1 MKGMF
6 MNQESTAVASNSYD
20 DRGMRARIA
29 GLVSCAIAQAQAAG
43 ELPEFEV
50 SDFGIERT
58 NDAQKGDWT
67 STVAMRSS
75 KAAYRAPRD
84 IAAAIIAHMPADEA
98 VVSVEAAGPGFLNF
112 SLAPEAIC
120 GVFGQVIREGADFG
134 RCNDGQGKKVDVEF
148 VSANPVGPMHVG
160 HGRWAALGDSMCR
173 TLEFCGWDVTREFY
187 INDAGN
193 QMNTFARSIE
203 KRYRQ
208 IVELVAGG
216 KTVDEALETL
226 EADRVAALDDA
237 DGTLDTHPLTDDFA
251 GELGGDA
258 YGGSYIWD
266 IARVF
271 YDQDGT
277 APLDMSVEE
286 RLHDF
291 RERGYQAMLAN
302 IKDVLAQCG
311 CNFDVWFS
319 ERTLHTPDEQGKT
332 AVTRAFDKLRAADKL
347 YEAEGA
353 LWFRTTDY
361 GDDKDRVLM
370 KSDGSHTYFAS
381 DIAYHSNKFD
391 RGFDRLIDIW
401 GADHHGYIARMQAAV
416 EAMGHKGQL
425 DVPLGQLVNL
435 LRAGKPVR
443 MSKRKGTMITFE
455 ELLEMVG
462 RDATRFTL
470 LSRSSDQEVD
480 FDIDVVTRQSS
491 DNPVF
496 YVQYA
501 HARICSIL
509 RKAAEQAGIADTS
522 DLDATAH
529 ALIGDDP
536 NLALLTDP
544 AELAL
549 ARHLA
554 HFGETVAGCA
564 KDLAPFRLTHY
575 ATGTAA
581 AFHGFYTNCHVLT
594 DDAELTRARLAA
606 CDAARRVLA
615 QTLSLIGVSA
625 PVSMEQR
632 GEEAAQ

>member
-1 MKGMF
+1 

-75 KAAYRAPRD
+75 KAAHRAPRD

-208 IVELVAGG
+208 IVELVEGG

-226 EADRVAALDDA
+226 ESDRVAALDDA

-277 APLDMSVEE
+277 APLGMPVEE

-302 IKDVLAQCG
+302 IKDVLARCG
-311 CNFDVWFS
+311 CDFDVWFS

-401 GADHHGYIARMQAAV
+401 GADHHGYIPRMQAAV

-554 HFGETVAGCA
+554 HFGEMVAGCA

>member
-75 KAAYRAPRD
+75 KAAHRAPRD

-266 IARVF
+266 IARIF
-271 YDQDGT
+271 YDQDGI
-277 APLDMSVEE
+277 APLDMPVEE

-632 GEEAAQ
+632 GEEDAQ

>member
-1 MKGMF
+1 

-75 KAAYRAPRD
+75 KSAHRAPRD

-112 SLAPEAIC
+112 NLAPEAIC

-216 KTVDEALETL
+216 KTVEEALETL

-277 APLDMSVEE
+277 APLDMPVEE

>member
-1 MKGMF
+1 

-75 KAAYRAPRD
+75 KAAHRAPRD

-216 KTVDEALETL
+216 KTVDEALEAL

-237 DGTLDTHPLTDDFA
+237 EGTLDTHPLTDDFA

-277 APLDMSVEE
+277 APLDMPVEE

-291 RERGYQAMLAN
+291 RERGYQAMLTN

-311 CNFDVWFS
+311 CDFDVWFS
-319 ERTLHTPDEQGKT
+319 ERTLHTPDAQGKT

-347 YEAEGA
+347 FEADGA

-509 RKAAEQAGIADTS
+509 RKAAEQAGISDTS

>member
-1 MKGMF
+1 

-75 KAAYRAPRD
+75 KAAHRAPRD

-208 IVELVAGG
+208 IVELVEGG

-237 DGTLDTHPLTDDFA
+237 DGTLGTHPLTDDFA

-277 APLDMSVEE
+277 APLDMPVEE

-302 IKDVLAQCG
+302 IKDVLARCG
-311 CNFDVWFS
+311 CDFDVWFS

-401 GADHHGYIARMQAAV
+401 GADHHGYIPRMQAAV

-496 YVQYA
+496 YV
-501 HARICSIL
+501 
-509 RKAAEQAGIADTS
+509 
-522 DLDATAH
+522 
-529 ALIGDDP
+529 
-536 NLALLTDP
+536 
-544 AELAL
+544 
-549 ARHLA
+549 
-554 HFGETVAGCA
+554 
-564 KDLAPFRLTHY
+564 
-575 ATGTAA
+575 
-581 AFHGFYTNCHVLT
+581 
-594 DDAELTRARLAA
+594 
-606 CDAARRVLA
+606 
-615 QTLSLIGVSA
+615 
-625 PVSMEQR
+625 
-632 GEEAAQ
+632 

>member
-29 GLVSCAIAQAQAAG
+29 SLVSCAIAQAQAAG

-75 KAAYRAPRD
+75 KAAHRAPRD

-193 QMNTFARSIE
+193 QMNTFARSVE

-226 EADRVAALDDA
+226 EADRVTALDDA
-237 DGTLDTHPLTDDFA
+237 DGTLGTHPLTDDFA

-277 APLDMSVEE
+277 APLDMPVEE

-632 GEEAAQ
+632 GEEDAQ

>member
-75 KAAYRAPRD
+75 KAAHRAPRD

-112 SLAPEAIC
+112 SLAPEAVC

-134 RCNDGQGKKVDVEF
+134 RCDDGQGKKVDVEF

-237 DGTLDTHPLTDDFA
+237 DGTLGTHPLTDDFA

-277 APLDMSVEE
+277 APLDMPVEE

-544 AELAL
+544 TELAL

-632 GEEAAQ
+632 GEEDAQ

>member
-1 MKGMF
+1 
-6 MNQESTAVASNSYD
+6 
-20 DRGMRARIA
+20 MRARIA

-75 KAAYRAPRD
+75 KAAHRAPRD

-208 IVELVAGG
+208 IVELVEGG

-226 EADRVAALDDA
+226 ESDRVAALDDA

-277 APLDMSVEE
+277 APLDMPVEE

-302 IKDVLAQCG
+302 IKDVLARCG
-311 CNFDVWFS
+311 CDFDVWFS

-401 GADHHGYIARMQAAV
+401 GADHHGYIPRMQAAV

-554 HFGETVAGCA
+554 HFGEMVAGCA

>member
-1 MKGMF
+1 

-75 KAAYRAPRD
+75 KAAHRAPRD

-208 IVELVAGG
+208 IVELVEGG

-237 DGTLDTHPLTDDFA
+237 DGTLGTHPLTDDFA

-277 APLDMSVEE
+277 APLGMPVEE

-302 IKDVLAQCG
+302 IKDVLARCG
-311 CNFDVWFS
+311 CDFDVWFS

-401 GADHHGYIARMQAAV
+401 GADHHGYIPRMQAAV

-632 GEEAAQ
+632 GEEAEQ

>member
-1 MKGMF
+1 

-75 KAAYRAPRD
+75 KAAHRAPRD

-134 RCNDGQGKKVDVEF
+134 RCNAGQGKKVDVEF

-208 IVELVAGG
+208 IVELVEGG

-277 APLDMSVEE
+277 APLDMPVEE

-302 IKDVLAQCG
+302 IKDVLARCG
-311 CNFDVWFS
+311 CDFDVWFS

-401 GADHHGYIARMQAAV
+401 GADHHGYIPRMQAAV

>member
-1 MKGMF
+1 MKGIF

-75 KAAYRAPRD
+75 KAAHRAPRD
-84 IAAAIIAHMPADEA
+84 IAAAIIAHMPADET

-208 IVELVAGG
+208 IVELVEGG

-226 EADRVAALDDA
+226 ESDRVAALDDA

-277 APLDMSVEE
+277 APLDMPVEE

-302 IKDVLAQCG
+302 IKDVLARCG
-311 CNFDVWFS
+311 CDFDVWFS

-401 GADHHGYIARMQAAV
+401 GADHHGYIPRMQAAV

-554 HFGETVAGCA
+554 HFGEMVAGCA

>member
-1 MKGMF
+1 

-75 KAAYRAPRD
+75 KAAHRAPRD

-208 IVELVAGG
+208 IVELVEGG

-226 EADRVAALDDA
+226 EADRVAALDDV

-277 APLDMSVEE
+277 APLDMPVEE

>member
-1 MKGMF
+1 

-75 KAAYRAPRD
+75 KAAHRAPRD

-277 APLDMSVEE
+277 APLDMPVEE

-311 CNFDVWFS
+311 CDFDVWFS

-332 AVTRAFDKLRAADKL
+332 AVTRAFDKLRAAGKL
-347 YEAEGA
+347 YDAEGA

-401 GADHHGYIARMQAAV
+401 GADHHGYIPRMQAAV

>member
-75 KAAYRAPRD
+75 KAAHRAPRD

-208 IVELVAGG
+208 IVELIAGG

-277 APLDMSVEE
+277 APLDMPVEE

-632 GEEAAQ
+632 GEEDAQ

>member
-29 GLVSCAIAQAQAAG
+29 DLVSCAIAQAQAAG

-75 KAAYRAPRD
+75 KAAHRAPRD

-277 APLDMSVEE
+277 APLDIPVEE

-509 RKAAEQAGIADTS
+509 RKAAEQAGISDTS

>member
-1 MKGMF
+1 

-29 GLVSCAIAQAQAAG
+29 GLVSCAIVQAQAAG

-75 KAAYRAPRD
+75 KAAHRAPRD

-251 GELGGDA
+251 GELDGDA

-277 APLDMSVEE
+277 APLDMPVEE

-606 CDAARRVLA
+606 CDATRRVLA

>member
-75 KAAYRAPRD
+75 KAAHRAPRD

-277 APLDMSVEE
+277 APLDMPVEE

-606 CDAARRVLA
+606 CDATRRVLA

>member
-75 KAAYRAPRD
+75 KAAHRAPRD

-277 APLDMSVEE
+277 APLDMPVEE

-529 ALIGDDP
+529 VLIGDDP

-625 PVSMEQR
+625 PVSMGQR

>member
-1 MKGMF
+1 

-75 KAAYRAPRD
+75 KAAHRAPRD

-226 EADRVAALDDA
+226 EADRVASLDDA

-277 APLDMSVEE
+277 APLDMPVEE

-353 LWFRTTDY
+353 LWFHTTDY

>member
-58 NDAQKGDWT
+58 NDTQKGDWT

-75 KAAYRAPRD
+75 KAAHRAPRD

-226 EADRVAALDDA
+226 EADRVAALDDV

-277 APLDMSVEE
+277 APLDMPVEE

>member
-75 KAAYRAPRD
+75 KAAHRAPRD

-226 EADRVAALDDA
+226 EADRVAALDDV

-277 APLDMSVEE
+277 APLDMPVEE

-401 GADHHGYIARMQAAV
+401 GADHHGYIPRMQAAV

-554 HFGETVAGCA
+554 HFGEMVAGCA

>member
-1 MKGMF
+1 

-29 GLVSCAIAQAQAAG
+29 SLVSCAIAQAQAAG

-75 KAAYRAPRD
+75 KAAHRAPRD

-277 APLDMSVEE
+277 APLDMPVEE

>member
-1 MKGMF
+1 

-75 KAAYRAPRD
+75 KAAHRAPRD

-98 VVSVEAAGPGFLNF
+98 VVSVEVAGPGFLNF

-208 IVELVAGG
+208 IVELVEGG

-277 APLDMSVEE
+277 APLDMPVEE

-302 IKDVLAQCG
+302 IKDVLARCG
-311 CNFDVWFS
+311 CDFDVWFS

-401 GADHHGYIARMQAAV
+401 GADHHGYIPRMQAAV

>member
-75 KAAYRAPRD
+75 KAARRAPRD
-84 IAAAIIAHMPADEA
+84 IAAAIIAHMPADDA

-277 APLDMSVEE
+277 APLDMPVEE

-522 DLDATAH
+522 DLDAMAH

>member
-1 MKGMF
+1 MTGMF
-6 MNQESTAVASNSYD
+6 RNQESTAVASNSYD

-75 KAAYRAPRD
+75 KAAHRAPRD

-208 IVELVAGG
+208 IVELVEGG

-226 EADRVAALDDA
+226 ESDRVAALDDA

-277 APLDMSVEE
+277 APLDMPVEE

-302 IKDVLAQCG
+302 IKDVLARCG
-311 CNFDVWFS
+311 CDFDVWFS

-401 GADHHGYIARMQAAV
+401 GADHHGYIPRMQAAV

>member
-1 MKGMF
+1 

-58 NDAQKGDWT
+58 NDTQKGDWT

-75 KAAYRAPRD
+75 KAAHRAPRD

-226 EADRVAALDDA
+226 EADRVAALDDV

-277 APLDMSVEE
+277 ASLDMPVEE

-319 ERTLHTPDEQGKT
+319 ERTLHTPDAQGKT

-536 NLALLTDP
+536 NLSLLTDP

-632 GEEAAQ
+632 GEEGAQ

>member
-1 MKGMF
+1 

-75 KAAYRAPRD
+75 KAAHRAPRD

-112 SLAPEAIC
+112 SLATEAIC

-277 APLDMSVEE
+277 APLDMPVEE

-509 RKAAEQAGIADTS
+509 RKAAEQVGIADTS

-632 GEEAAQ
+632 GEEDAQ

>member
-75 KAAYRAPRD
+75 KAAHRAPRD

-251 GELGGDA
+251 DELGGDA

-277 APLDMSVEE
+277 APLDMPVEE

-632 GEEAAQ
+632 GEEDAQ

>member
-1 MKGMF
+1 

-75 KAAYRAPRD
+75 KAAHRAPRD

-120 GVFGQVIREGADFG
+120 GVFSQVICEGADFG

-216 KTVDEALETL
+216 KTVNEALETL

-277 APLDMSVEE
+277 APLDMPVEE

-522 DLDATAH
+522 DLDATAQ

-606 CDAARRVLA
+606 CDATRRVLA

>member
-1 MKGMF
+1 

-75 KAAYRAPRD
+75 KAAHRAPRD

-208 IVELVAGG
+208 IVELVEGG

-237 DGTLDTHPLTDDFA
+237 DGTLGTHPLTDDFA

-277 APLDMSVEE
+277 APLDMPVEE

-302 IKDVLAQCG
+302 IKDVLARCG
-311 CNFDVWFS
+311 CDFDVWFS

-391 RGFDRLIDIW
+391 RGFDRLIDIG
-401 GADHHGYIARMQAAV
+401 GADHHGYIPRMQAAV

>member
-1 MKGMF
+1 

-75 KAAYRAPRD
+75 KAAHRAPRD

-208 IVELVAGG
+208 IVELVEGG

-226 EADRVAALDDA
+226 EADRIAALDDA

-277 APLDMSVEE
+277 APLDMPVEE

-311 CNFDVWFS
+311 CDFDVWFS
-319 ERTLHTPDEQGKT
+319 ERTLHTPDAQGKT

-401 GADHHGYIARMQAAV
+401 GADHHGYIPRMQAAV

-509 RKAAEQAGIADTS
+509 RKAAEQAGITDTS

-564 KDLAPFRLTHY
+564 KDLAPFRLTYY

-606 CDAARRVLA
+606 CDAARHVLA

>member
-1 MKGMF
+1 

-75 KAAYRAPRD
+75 KAAHRAPRD

-208 IVELVAGG
+208 IVALVEAG

-226 EADRVAALDDA
+226 EADRIAALDDA

-277 APLDMSVEE
+277 APLDMPVEE

-311 CNFDVWFS
+311 CDFDVWFS
-319 ERTLHTPDEQGKT
+319 ERTLHTPDAQGKT

-401 GADHHGYIARMQAAV
+401 GADHHGYIPRMQAAV

-554 HFGETVAGCA
+554 HFGEMVAGCA

-625 PVSMEQR
+625 PASMEQR

>member
-1 MKGMF
+1 

-75 KAAYRAPRD
+75 KAAHRAPRD

-208 IVELVAGG
+208 IVELVEGG

-277 APLDMSVEE
+277 APLDMPVEE

-302 IKDVLAQCG
+302 IKDVLARCG
-311 CNFDVWFS
+311 CDFDVWFS

-332 AVTRAFDKLRAADKL
+332 AVTRAFEKLRAADKL

-401 GADHHGYIARMQAAV
+401 GADHHGYIPRMQAAV

>member
-6 MNQESTAVASNSYD
+6 MKQESTAVASNSYD

-75 KAAYRAPRD
+75 KAAHRAPRD

-277 APLDMSVEE
+277 APLDMPVEE

>member
-1 MKGMF
+1 

-75 KAAYRAPRD
+75 KVAHRAPRD

-277 APLDMSVEE
+277 APLDMPIEE

-632 GEEAAQ
+632 GEEDAQ